1 MNLIIYG
8 YDAIGDWISVNGL
21 IRYLLKYYSNIHII
35 TNHISLCTEL
45 YRNNSN
51 IIINNINNVTN
62 TTFDELSFGIWGYCE
77 KCYNVRYCFN
87 RFNKIGNFY
96 NIVCQNIT
104 SCLDEADYKS
114 NYSHILSGDSIE
126 YENNSSAFYL
136 GLGIPSNIKLD
147 YFYFERNLSNEDELY
162 SKLKLKDNEFSVIC
176 EYDNNIIEKNKIKN
190 KNIINIHNISN
201 FFDIIKIIENASEVH
216 LIENS
221 VALFIYHMQYKNLM
235 KNVNICL
242 HTYARQEIHR
252 KVTKNNPSNM
262 YLDMLLKPKLENW
275 EIINCY

>member
-1 MNLIIYG
+1 MNLIIHG

-35 TNHISLCTEL
+35 TNLVSLCTEL
-45 YRNNSN
+45 YRDNSN
-51 IIINNINNVTN
+51 IIINNINNITN
-62 TTFDELSFGIWGYCE
+62 TTFDELSFNIWEYSE
-77 KCYNVRYCFN
+77 KCYNVRYYFN
-87 RFNKIGNFY
+87 RINRIGNFY
-96 NIVCQNIT
+96 NIVCKNIT
-104 SCLDEADYKS
+104 SYPKLDNQS
-114 NYSHILSGDSIE
+114 NYTHNFNIDSIE

-136 GLGIPSNIKLD
+136 ALGIPSNIKLD
-147 YFYFERNLSNEDELY
+147 YFYFERNLSKEDELY
-162 SKLKLKDNEFSVIC
+162 SRLNLKDNNFSVIC
-176 EYDNNIIEKNKIKN
+176 EYDNNYIEKNKIKN

-201 FFDIIKIIENASEVH
+201 FFDIIKIIENALEVH

-221 VALFIYHMQYKNLM
+221 LALFIYHMQYKNLM

-252 KVTKNNPSNM
+252 KVTKNNPSNI

-275 EIINCY
+275 EIINS